1 MASTEHSIQAGGTVE
16 SVTPGVRLLI
26 EAIRRIDG
34 YDEAKEAAAGELV
47 KT

>member
-34 YDEAKEAAAGELV
+34 YDGVKESAVAKDS
-47 KT
+47 